1 MNVFQEISI
10 LFGTWR
16 LVKWVKP
23 SYDYDFLSQ
32 YLEGMEKEDPLKT
45 WGLGKESLFLKIK
58 KDNEIRG
65 NEVVSIKGK
74 WRKKWETKFLS
85 FGMTL

>member
-10 LFGTWR
+10 LFGTWKR

-23 SYDYDFLSQ
+23 NYGYDFLSQ

-45 WGLGKESLFLKIK
+45 WGLGKEPLPQ
-58 KDNEIRG
+58 N
-65 NEVVSIKGK
+65 
-74 WRKKWETKFLS
+74 
-85 FGMTL
+85 